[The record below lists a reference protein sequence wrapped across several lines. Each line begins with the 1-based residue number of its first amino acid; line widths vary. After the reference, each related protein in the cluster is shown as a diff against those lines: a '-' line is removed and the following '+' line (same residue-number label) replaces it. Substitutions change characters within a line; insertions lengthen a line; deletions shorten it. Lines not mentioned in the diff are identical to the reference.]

1 MSVPDVDPSFIDFN
15 ASFGS
20 DCPADNGE
28 RHSRWTGALDSLKSR
43 KTYATKLNIFNGFCQ
58 TQPPENTVIM
68 NVVQWIKHRCEE
80 KDSSGKAC
88 HRPTTY
94 VYILYI
100 YIYIN
105 IYTTIYKTIHS

>member
-68 NVVQWIKHRCEE
+68 NVVQWIKHSVRR
-80 KDSSGKAC
+80 KIVPGKLVIG
-88 HRPTTY
+88 P
-94 VYILYI
+94 LLFGEI
-100 YIYIN
+100 YLC
-105 IYTTIYKTIHS
+105 